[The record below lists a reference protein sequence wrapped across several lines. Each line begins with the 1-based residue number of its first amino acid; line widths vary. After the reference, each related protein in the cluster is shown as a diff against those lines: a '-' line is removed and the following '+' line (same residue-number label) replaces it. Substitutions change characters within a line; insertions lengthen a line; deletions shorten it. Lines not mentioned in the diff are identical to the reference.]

1 MAVPSVCCR
10 SWRTDARPGIF
21 SARFMT
27 RRQVNQ
33 EKTARLEAARAGK
46 QGLPA
51 LFFEPQYAYSAAKRA
66 LPRFRS
72 QHQSRPE
79 SSSSAA
85 KKQPI

>member
-1 MAVPSVCCR
+1 
-10 SWRTDARPGIF
+10 
-21 SARFMT
+21 MT

-51 LFFEPQYAYSAAKRA
+51 FFEPNYAYSAAKRA